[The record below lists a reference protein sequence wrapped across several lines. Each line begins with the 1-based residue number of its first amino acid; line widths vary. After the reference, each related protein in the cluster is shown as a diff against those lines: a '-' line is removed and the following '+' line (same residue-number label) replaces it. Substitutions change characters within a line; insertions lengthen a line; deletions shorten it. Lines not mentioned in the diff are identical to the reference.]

1 MSTKL
6 NDLFDIVYEVNNLV
20 EMARIELVRYVED
33 DILSCI
39 PAEQEWK
46 LKKPCVLCTWNRGY
60 DFTVNG
66 FKKRASD
73 NTVMMYGHYHGHAD
87 EEFLSYIHGYDSIK
101 KLANAIKDTL
111 C

>member
-1 MSTKL
+1 MSTEL
-6 NDLFDIVYEVNNLV
+6 NALFDIFDEVNLLM
-20 EMARIELVRYVED
+20 EMARRQLLRYVED
-33 DILSCI
+33 DILSWI

-46 LKKPCVLCTWNRGY
+46 LKKPCVICTWNRGY

-73 NTVMMYGHYHGHAD
+73 NSVMMYGNYHGHAD
-87 EEFLSYIHGYDSIK
+87 EEFLSYIHGYDSIQ
-101 KLANAIKDTL
+101 KLAKAINDTL